1 MTPEHLHILQHALGV
16 NEYGQSSHRPNSD
29 DFHGCYR
36 NRFITSPDCPDGLQ
50 CQALVSQGLM
60 QDHGSQSLAGGMH
73 CYTVTDAGYLAM
85 KDASPKPPKISRSKQ
100 RFQRYRESDRFFDSF
115 RHFLAYEK
123 AERDATK
130 CGFNSVHD
138 YLAWLR
144 TSA

>member
-85 KDASPKPPKISRSKQ
+85 KDASPKRPKISRSKQ
-100 RFQRYRESDRFFDSF
+100 RYQRFLRADGVFDSF
-115 RHFLAYEK
+115 KDFLGYEED
-123 AERDATK
+123 ERAARK
-130 CGFNSVHD
+130 CGFSDVND
-138 YLAWLR
+138 YYRWLK
-144 TSA
+144 TAC